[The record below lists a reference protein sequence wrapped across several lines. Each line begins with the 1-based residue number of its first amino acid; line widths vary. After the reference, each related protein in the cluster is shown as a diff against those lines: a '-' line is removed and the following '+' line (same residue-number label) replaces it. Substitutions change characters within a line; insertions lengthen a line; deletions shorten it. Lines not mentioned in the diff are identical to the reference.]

1 MTVTVTNPPLG
12 LLVFVDAEELEAA
25 EARIDEEDTGA
36 FENAAGWVGAETPG
50 GAVAERRLSE
60 VGNGNAAGS
69 TKNAEATRFW
79 TAKDMIGAPVTFSL
93 MNLPAFARGLATMLM
108 SMQEV

>member
-1 MTVTVTNPPLG
+1 MTKPPLG
-12 LLVFVDAEELEAA
+12 LLVFGVAEELEAA
-25 EARIDEEDTGA
+25 EVRIEEEDAGA
-36 FENAAGWVGAETPG
+36 FKDAAGWVGAETPG

-60 VGNGNAAGS
+60 VGDGNAAGS

-79 TAKDMIGAPVTFSL
+79 TAKDIIGAPVTFSWT
-93 MNLPAFARGLATMLM
+93 NLPTFARGLATMLM